1 MNKNRLSI
9 GIVLSLSGTLVL
21 TGCSTGQ
28 FNKAAGTVCVDTS
41 KVAVKAYSLA
51 TTPTAQKVSGG
62 AIDTAMSAASTVAN
76 LFSDGKPGVAAN
88 IKKEIAILKA
98 NKVSQTTAKV
108 SVETLKKNKTT
119 VTNALIKLGQL
130 CSETINKVNK

>member
-9 GIVLSLSGTLVL
+9 GIVLSLLGTLVL

-41 KVAVKAYSLA
+41 KVAVKTYSLA
-51 TTPTAQKVSGG
+51 TTPTAEKVASG

-76 LFSDGKPGVAAN
+76 LFSNGKPGVAAS

-108 SVETLKKNKTT
+108 SVETLKKNKIT
-119 VTNALIKLGQL
+119 VTKALIKLGQL
-130 CSETINKVNK
+130 CSETISTVNR